1 MGNVANGEEEKGGT
15 IVSSFRVTRNF
26 GVDHRVE
33 IKRWE
38 TRRSR
43 RDIAGGTFCIVRYR
57 DWFPSS
63 LSFAPFLRLECVSN
77 DGLSLSLSRR
87 CRGQHRLI
95 RKLCGKER
103 KEEGVHAVGSSLHY
117 SKRPS
122 RETRRACRKTSEC
135 KLLTTRERAKCRSM
149 SREII
154 NEGCRVRGPRLSR
167 CFPNSNRSFRKF
179 YREYSCV

>member
-1 MGNVANGEEEKGGT
+1 MRNEE
-15 IVSSFRVTRNF
+15 IATRYS
-26 GVDHRVE
+26 GVEEPFVLSGIATDFHRPFLS
-33 IKRWE
+33 
-38 TRRSR
+38 RRS
-43 RDIAGGTFCIVRYR
+43 FVSHV
-57 DWFPSS
+57 FPTMASPS
-63 LSFAPFLRLECVSN
+63 PSF
-77 DGLSLSLSRR
+77 SLSRR

-154 NEGCRVRGPRLSR
+154 NDRARRIFSSE
-167 CFPNSNRSFRKF
+167 N
-179 YREYSCV
+179 